1 MDPIKKRNIRNWSF
15 LIGTILIVFVLGIL
29 ATSIIERKY
38 ESSFAGLEKKDIDQN
53 DPRNAVWGD
62 QFPQQYETY
71 MATQDTSFRSMYNG
85 SAMIDELAE
94 NPKLVILWAGYA
106 FSKDYTQGRGHAY
119 AIKDIR
125 NTLRTGNLYP
135 NDTTKGMPGTCW
147 TCKSPDVPRYM
158 AEKGVANF
166 YKTSFEKLGPEIVN
180 PIGCADCHD
189 SKTMNL
195 TITRPALIEAYAK
208 QGKDIKKATHNEMRS
223 LVCAQCHVEYYFDK
237 KTVENPK
244 VPYLTFPW
252 KKGMTAESIE
262 KYYDEKGFEDWVH
275 PISKAKMI
283 KAQHPDYETFTTGI
297 HAKKG
302 VSCADCHMPYK
313 TEGGT
318 KFTDHHLQSPLN
330 NVQNSCNVCHR
341 DDANSLIDDV
351 YTRQKSIKENV
362 TSLEE
367 NLVKAHIEAGQAW
380 KLGANEAQMKDILTD
395 IRHAQWRWDYATAGH
410 GASFHAPVE
419 IGRTVASGLA
429 IAIEARVKLARVLAA
444 LGQKTPV
451 SMPDISTKA
460 KAQEYVGLNM
470 KKLHADKEKWK
481 KEVLPTWDAK
491 AKERESKYGK

>member
-1 MDPIKKRNIRNWSF
+1 MDPIKKRNIRNWAF
-15 LIGTILIVFVLGIL
+15 LIGTVLIVFVLGIV

-38 ESSFAGLEKKDIDQN
+38 ESRFAGLEKKDIQEN
-53 DPRNAVWGD
+53 DPRNEVWGE

-85 SAMIDELAE
+85 NAVIDELE
-94 NPKLVILWAGYA
+94 DNPKLVILWAGYA
-106 FSKDYTQGRGHAY
+106 FAKDYTQGRGHAY
-119 AIKDIR
+119 AVKDIR

-147 TCKSPDVPRYM
+147 TCKSPDVPRVM
-158 AEKGVANF
+158 AEKGVAEF
-166 YKTSFEKLGPEIVN
+166 YKTPFEKLGHEIVN

-189 SKTMNL
+189 AKTMNL
-195 TITRPALIEAYAK
+195 TITRPALIEAYTK

-252 KKGMTAESIE
+252 QKGMTAESIE
-262 KYYDEKGFEDWVH
+262 KYFDEKGFEDWVH
-275 PISKAKMI
+275 PISKAKML

-318 KFTDHHLQSPLN
+318 KFTDHHLKSPLN
-330 NVQNSCNVCHR
+330 NVQNSCQVCHR
-341 DDANSLIDDV
+341 DDANSLIEDV

-380 KLGANEAQMKDILTD
+380 KLGAKEAQMKDILLD

-429 IAIEARVKLARVLAA
+429 IAIDARVKLARVLAS
-444 LGQKTPV
+444 LGQTTPV
-451 SMPDISTKA
+451 QMPDISTKA
-460 KAQEYVGLNM
+460 KAQQFLGLDM